1 MVIPGDNKI
10 VASSSFL
17 KRFPYKTLITF
28 CCQLTKDGKTL
39 RGSQGD
45 APLGLLPPLG
55 ERGGHSL
62 YFSKTGSKRIFLN
75 LNKSILHLSRIVDFP
90 VQQDAVVNAG

>member
-1 MVIPGDNKI
+1 
-10 VASSSFL
+10 
-17 KRFPYKTLITF
+17 
-28 CCQLTKDGKTL
+28 L

-55 ERGGHSL
+55 ESGGHSH
-62 YFSKTGSKRIFLN
+62 YFSKTGRTRIFDKTLN
-75 LNKSILHLSRIVDFP
+75 NSFLYLFRIVDFP

>member
-1 MVIPGDNKI
+1 VIPGDSFI

-17 KRFPYKTLITF
+17 KRFPDKTLIAF
-28 CCQLTKDGKTL
+28 CCQLTKDGEKL

-55 ERGGHSL
+55 EREGHSH
-62 YFSKTGSKRIFLN
+62 YFSKTGSTRIFDKTLN
-75 LNKSILHLSRIVDFP
+75 NSILHMSRIVDFP
-90 VQQDAVVNAG
+90 VQQDAVVNEG